1 MDIKND
7 LLKKV
12 LSSAFGFNL
21 PQSNLLETSTS
32 NDDNNSTTKLTII
45 DKELKNRAAR
55 RLVAE
60 EINKQKNLE
69 DVILRADDILQTE
82 PQPLSHQEETDQ
94 GWIDECL
101 DGAGK
106 TYNDN
111 LKDYWAKLLA
121 GEIKNPGT
129 YSKRAVNFMKTL
141 SQKDAEKIRD
151 MCQYVMYSLDKNDA
165 FILRYEDSL
174 YTFTDLSFLMELR
187 LLNSSSF
194 VVKQYRY
201 KDEKGGVAFFLHNN
215 VGFLLKISKKKY
227 DLPIYSFTELGKEIL
242 SIIDDMN
249 VNMYYLRKFS
259 ESIIEKKKE
268 LNISCGHF
276 QFDGYSYHILLD
288 DIFFQLPED
297 ENENKT
303 SNNVS

>member
-7 LLKKV
+7 SLKKV
-12 LSSAFGFNL
+12 LSYAFGFNL

-32 NDDNNSTTKLTII
+32 NDDNNSTTDLTIV
-45 DKELKNRAAR
+45 DEELKFRAGR
-55 RLVAE
+55 RLLAE

-69 DVILRADDILQTE
+69 DVIQRADDILQTE
-82 PQPLSHQEETDQ
+82 PQPLPCQKETDK

-106 TYNDN
+106 TYIDN

-141 SQKDAEKIRD
+141 SQKDAEKIRN
-151 MCQYVMYSLDKNDA
+151 MCQYVMYSIDKNDA
-165 FILRYEDSL
+165 FILRHKDSQ
-174 YTFTDLSFLMELR
+174 YTYADLSFLMELR

-194 VVKQYRY
+194 VVKKLRY
-201 KDEKGGVAFFLHNN
+201 NDEKGGGALYIHND
-215 VGFLLKISKKKY
+215 VGFYLEISKKEY

-249 VNMYYLRKFS
+249 VNMDYLRKFS

-268 LNISCGHF
+268 LKISCGHLLC
-276 QFDGYSYHILLD
+276 DEDSYRFVID
-288 DIFFQLPED
+288 NIFFHLPEYD
-297 ENENKT
+297 ND
-303 SNNVS
+303 NNNSDNMS

>member
-7 LLKKV
+7 SLKKM
-12 LSSAFGFNL
+12 LSYAFGFNL
-21 PQSNLLETSTS
+21 AQSNLLETSTS
-32 NDDNNSTTKLTII
+32 NDDNNSSTDLTII
-45 DKELKNRAAR
+45 DEDLRYRAGR
-55 RLVAE
+55 RLLAE

-69 DVILRADDILQTE
+69 DVIQRADDILQTE
-82 PQPLSHQEETDQ
+82 PQPLPNQEETDQ

-121 GEIKNPGT
+121 GEIKNPGR

-141 SQKDAEKIRD
+141 SQKDAEKIRN

-165 FILRYEDSL
+165 FILRHTDSL
-174 YTFTDLSFLMELR
+174 YTFADLSFLMELR

-194 VVKQYRY
+194 VVKKY
-201 KDEKGGVAFFLHNN
+201 KYNDEKGGDALFVHND
-215 VGFLLKISKKKY
+215 VGFYLTISKKEY

-249 VNMYYLRKFS
+249 VNMDYLRKFS

-268 LNISCGHF
+268 LNISCGHLLC
-276 QFDGYSYHILLD
+276 DEDSYRFLID

-303 SNNVS
+303 SNNVL